1 VEETR
6 EQQQMYNFF
15 RSCIYLILIVEIVM
29 NLPITSDNRMTAFVL
44 ELFHRFKVFDSV
56 LSCKV
61 MELICVGV
69 TCIGTKARKSLKW
82 NMKTMVVYPMVAGCT
97 MTLLCFVFHKGAW
110 DIYFSGFPLNRC
122 LYALCSVI
130 GIMLIHQSL
139 DAIAKYFN
147 TKIGDDKW
155 NFENESFEQSR
166 NKEENEYSVNIPMV
180 YYYKKKLNHGWINII
195 NPFRATIVLGTP
207 GSGKSFGII
216 DPFIRQHSAKGF
228 AMMVYDYK
236 FPALARNLFYQY
248 CKNRKQ
254 GTLPNNC
261 GYRIVNFTDVEYSN
275 RVNPIQRKYIPDLA
289 AASETAAT
297 LLSSL
302 NKGGGEK
309 KGGSEAFFQNSAENF
324 LAAIIYFF
332 VNFHPTGY
340 KNGKKLTR
348 YVLWNK
354 RKLRLVIHNW
364 RDYKALDEQGNVV
377 LDFID
382 CNSNNVSTDSDDM
395 FVDLDGFTYLNG
407 NKQEIRIERS
417 WYEDE
422 SGNEVEPDTIT
433 GEYSDMP
440 HVLSF
445 LGRSYSEVFD
455 ILMQD
460 PKIMSLMAPFQ
471 SAYKNKANDQLEGMV
486 GTLRV
491 NAARLVS
498 PEAYW
503 VFTGDDFDL
512 KISDRNS
519 PSYLVIANDPE
530 KEQVIGSLNALILNR
545 LVTRINSKGNLPVSI
560 IVDELPT
567 LYFHKI
573 DRLIGTA
580 RSNKV
585 AVTLGF
591 QELPQLE
598 ADYGKNG
605 MQKIITTCGNIFMGA
620 ARNKETLEWAQND
633 VFGKAKQTSKSIT
646 INDSKV
652 STSISEK
659 MDNLVPA
666 AKIADMATGWL
677 AGQAAR
683 DFTPTEKKSFAN
695 INLEDS
701 PEFITTKYFCKTNF
715 DMGKIRR
722 EESRYVELPK
732 IYAFKSQRDKEIML
746 NRNFARVNREI
757 DEMIKSLLNSA

>member
-1 VEETR
+1 
-6 EQQQMYNFF
+6 MYNFF

-97 MTLLCFVFHKGAW
+97 MTLLCFVFHKGTW

-180 YYYKKKLNHGWINII
+180 YYYKKRLNHGWINII

-261 GYRIVNFTDVEYSN
+261 GFRIVNFTDVEYSN

-354 RKLRLVIHNW
+354 KKLRLVIHNW

-422 SGNEVEPDTIT
+422 DGNEVEPDTIT
-433 GEYSDMP
+433 GEYTDMP

-683 DFTPTEKKSFAN
+683 DFTPTARSSFSG
-695 INLEDS
+695 INLEES
-701 PEFITTKYFCKTNF
+701 PEFKTTKYFCKTDFN
-715 DMGKIRR
+715 MAKIKQ
-722 EESRYVELPK
+722 EEAAYVDLPK
-732 IYAFKSQRDKEIML
+732 IYAFKDARQKEIML